1 MPLLLATFAE
11 TLDAAAAVG
20 SKLAKQ
26 KAIADL
32 LRPADDEDV
41 RRAVRYANGRPFSA
55 KDERVLGVSGRIVSD
70 VVIDLLKVDAAALRT
85 VAIRRGEL
93 GEAVGELWPA
103 PAPDAEPVLTLD
115 DLASAFDALA
125 ATTQPAAK
133 KPVVRDLLARCVTDR
148 EACYLV
154 KIILSDLRTGVRE
167 GVLQAAVAEAFGLEL
182 SEVLR
187 TQLLAGDL
195 GDVAVMAK
203 HGVHGTAAF
212 ELFHPL
218 AFMLAQPI
226 ESAADAFDE
235 ETTEWVIEDKLDGI
249 RAQVHKHG
257 DRVQIYTRTLDRIDE
272 SFPDVV
278 RTLRSLPG
286 DFLLDGE
293 IVPWR
298 DGRALAFA
306 VLQKRLGRKTVSA
319 QQLLD
324 HPAAFI
330 TFDALYLGDKLL
342 LDEPLLQRQIALRT
356 FVADHPAMLVLPSSV
371 MRSAEDVERAFT
383 AARDAGNEG
392 LMLKSPSSTYSP
404 GRRGGA
410 WLKLKGHLPTLDCVV
425 TAAEYGHG
433 KRRGTLSDYTFAVW
447 KGDQLVNIGKAYS
460 GVTDAEIA
468 ELTALF
474 KSIATSDNGRVF
486 QVEPKVVFEIAF
498 DQITES
504 DRHAGGYALRFPRI
518 KRIRTDKAPADAD
531 TIERVREIYESVGNL
546 GRKVEPPESAGLPA
560 KKEKSTKPKKPEE
573 PSLFDGL
580 MSP

>member
-32 LRPADDEDV
+32 LKTADDEDV

-55 KDERVLGVSGRIVSD
+55 KDERVLGVSGRIVGD
-70 VVIDLLKVDAAALRT
+70 VVCDLLNVDPATLRT

-103 PAPDAEPVLTLD
+103 SAPDAEPSLTLD
-115 DLASAFDALA
+115 DLAAAFEALSS
-125 ATTQPAAK
+125 TTQPAAK

-167 GVLQAAVAEAFGLEL
+167 GVLQAAVAEAFGLKL

-195 GDVAVMAK
+195 GDVSVMAK

-235 ETTEWVIEDKLDGI
+235 DTTEWIVEDKLDGI
-249 RAQVHKHG
+249 RAQVHKLG
-257 DRVQIYTRTLDRIDE
+257 DRVQIYTRTLDRIDD

-278 RTLRSLPG
+278 AVIRSLPG
-286 DFLLDGE
+286 DFLFDGE

-319 QQLLD
+319 QQLAD

-330 TFDALYLGDKLL
+330 AFDALYLGNRLL
-342 LDEPLLQRQIALRT
+342 LDEPLIERQKALT
-356 FVADHPAMLVLPSSV
+356 AFADDHPALLVLPSHV
-371 MRSAEDVERAFT
+371 MTTADQVEQAFT

-392 LMLKSPSSTYSP
+392 LMLKSPTSTYSP

-410 WLKLKGHLPTLDCVV
+410 WVKLKGHLPTLDCVV

-433 KRRGTLSDYTFAVW
+433 KRRGSLSDYTFAVW
-447 KGDQLVNIGKAYS
+447 KGEELVNIGKAYS

-468 ELTALF
+468 ELTTLF
-474 KSIATSDNGRVF
+474 KSIAISDNGRVF
-486 QVEPKVVFEIAF
+486 QVEPKTVFEIAF

-504 DRHAGGYALRFPRI
+504 NRHAGGFALRFPRI
-518 KRIRTDKAPADAD
+518 KRIRTDKLPADAD

-546 GRKVEPPESAGLPA
+546 GRKVDAPTTETPMKAE
-560 KKEKSTKPKKPEE
+560 PKKPVTPAE
-573 PSLFDGL
+573 PTLFD
-580 MSP
+580 